1 MNENF
6 NLAEFLG
13 QLEMILVNNLTL
25 AAIWLAPNVSHF
37 YILSQTGERS
47 KDLKE
52 EIIFTKS

>member
-25 AAIWLAPNVSHF
+25 WLLYGWHPMLAIFIYFHRQVKGVK
-37 YILSQTGERS
+37 I
-47 KDLKE
+47 
-52 EIIFTKS
+52 